1 MARKLKM
8 LGMILFLLGLIT
20 GLAMTNFRNPRMG
33 LAAHLEGVM
42 NGVFLVVAGLI
53 WRDLRLSAT
62 FRRITFWTL
71 LFGSFVNW
79 LITTLAAY
87 LGTSNMTPIAGAGF
101 TGTAFQEQV
110 VNAGFISVGL
120 TMLFSLIV
128 IIYGLRGKDEGAV

>member
-1 MARKLKM
+1 
-8 LGMILFLLGLIT
+8 MILFLLGLIT